1 VIDGENV
8 GGILG
13 DTKEDEGVKEGLG
26 WFGIWGRVRGIAGGD
41 LEVFK

>member
-13 DTKEDEGVKEGLG
+13 NTKENEGIKEVLG
-26 WFGIWGRVRGIAGGD
+26 WFGIWGRVRGIAGGES
-41 LEVFK
+41 EVFK